1 MIENMLQVAIGIGL
15 TYIISSM
22 YEKHRLDPLLIAPL
36 YGDNDNN
43 VEVVKSYEND
53 FDAYVTGAQ
62 TEKFEPTETPPIP
75 EFDEFID
82 YNQTQRI
89 PQVLP
94 RQLTIDSVLFSK

>member
-1 MIENMLQVAIGIGL
+1 MIENVLQVAIGIGL

-22 YEKHRLDPLLIAPL
+22 YEKHRLAPLLVAPL
-36 YGDNDNN
+36 YRDNDNTA
-43 VEVVKSYEND
+43 VVKNYEND
-53 FDAYVTGAQ
+53 FDTYVTAQ

-89 PQVLP
+89 PQVPLL
-94 RQLTIDSVLFSK
+94 QLTIDCVV